1 MVISLSPQNTLSI
14 YFHVPFCKRK
24 CDYCHFYV
32 IPDKEEYKILLLDGF
47 SKDWEFWQN
56 QLKGYDLTTI
66 YFGGGTPSLF
76 GPERIA
82 EVLSWINKE
91 FPFKIFNPEITLE
104 ANPENITLEM
114 MEAYHNAGINRVSI
128 GVQSLNNN
136 ELTLLTRQH
145 DSQKAI
151 NAIKSTYNAGIK
163 NISIDLMYDL
173 PSQTVNKW
181 KETLIQVGDLP
192 ITHLSLYNL
201 TIEPHTVFDKYKETI
216 ISKIP
221 NDETSLEMYSSAIDI
236 FESYGFKQYEI
247 SAFAKDGKISQHN
260 TGYWTGRPFL
270 GIGPSAFSYWKGE
283 RFRNIANINKYV
295 RKLDAKLSPVDYRD
309 ELTTSERKRELLV
322 VALRLIDGVDIV
334 EFENTYGKIEKDTN
348 SMLEFLIQ
356 NKLLSFK
363 NSRYAL
369 TKKGIVLYDYVASE
383 LI

>member
-1 MVISLSPQNTLSI
+1 MVISLSPKNTLSL
-14 YFHVPFCKRK
+14 YFHIPFCKRK

-32 IPDKEEYKILLLDGF
+32 IPDKEEHKVLLLDGF
-47 SKDWEFWQN
+47 RKDWEYWLN
-56 QLKGYDLTTI
+56 DMKGYHLSTI

-76 GPERIA
+76 GPNRIA

-91 FPFKIFNPEITLE
+91 FPFKNFDPEITLE

-114 MEAYHNAGINRVSI
+114 MEAYRSAGINRVSI
-128 GVQSLNNN
+128 GVQSLNNS

-151 NAIKSTYNAGIK
+151 DAIKSTYDAGIK

-173 PSQTVNKW
+173 PSQTINQW
-181 KETLIQVGDLP
+181 KNTLKQVGNLP
-192 ITHLSLYNL
+192 ISHLSLYNL
-201 TIEPHTVFDKYKETI
+201 TIEPHTVFDKYKETL

-221 NDETSLEMYSSAIDI
+221 NDEISLEMYSSAIDI

-247 SAFAKDGKISQHN
+247 SAFAKEGKISQHN

-283 RFRNIANINKYV
+283 RFRNIASIHKYV
-295 RKLDAKLSPVDYRD
+295 KKLDAQLSPIDYRD
-309 ELTTSERKRELLV
+309 ELTSSERKRELLV
-322 VALRLIDGVDIV
+322 VALRLIDGVDIL
-334 EFENTYGKIEKDTN
+334 EFENSYGRLEEDTHLILK
-348 SMLEFLIQ
+348 SLIQ
-356 NKLLSFK
+356 DKLLSFE